1 VSNQGASISAA
12 GTPLVTFRL
21 HRLGLGMRLGLSGLV
36 MALLIGLAASAS
48 TLYGHYERRDELP
61 GLTRDDVKA
70 AYHGLDAP
78 SPLLRSLQSGHPET
92 LTKPDRD
99 QLIAWLTGDKLS
111 ENYDNLDLGPSAPA
125 EIIAKNCLNCHGKA
139 APATV
144 DPKAKAV
151 MLDTWD
157 QVRKL
162 AFSRKLE
169 RTPDKI
175 KAISTHT
182 HALSMATMSLAVL
195 AMAWLSRWPRWL
207 VGGVAMIH
215 GLGLVADIAGWWLAG
230 STIFGVTLHF
240 EWAVDLIIIGGA
252 AYSSTFAALLGMV
265 LLELWWPAF
274 GRR

>member
-1 VSNQGASISAA
+1 MSNIGANISSP
-12 GTPLVTFRL
+12 GTPLVAFQL
-21 HRLGLGMRLGLSGLV
+21 HRLGAGMRLGLTGLIV
-36 MALLIGLAASAS
+36 ALLMGLAASAY
-48 TLYGHYERRDELP
+48 TLYGHYERRDEIP

-92 LTKPDRD
+92 LAKPDRD

-111 ENYDNLDLGPSAPA
+111 ENYDNLDLGPAAPA
-125 EIIAKNCLNCHGKA
+125 EIIAKNCLSCHGKA
-139 APATV
+139 AGPTV

-195 AMAWLSRWPRWL
+195 AMVLLSRWPRWI
-207 VGGVAMIH
+207 VGLVAMLH
-215 GLGLVADIAGWWLAG
+215 GLGLMVDIAGWWLAG

-240 EWAVDLIIIGGA
+240 DWAVDMIIIGGA
-252 AYSSTFAALLGMV
+252 AYSSTFAALLGMA